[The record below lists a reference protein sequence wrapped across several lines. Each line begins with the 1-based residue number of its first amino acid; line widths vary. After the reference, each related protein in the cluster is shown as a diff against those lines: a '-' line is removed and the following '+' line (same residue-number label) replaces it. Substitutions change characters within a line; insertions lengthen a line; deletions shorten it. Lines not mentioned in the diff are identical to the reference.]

1 MFPGKRD
8 NKIKSKYTNVSETWG
23 KWQTA
28 GILQITAFFNAHQ
41 NNFNMATFW
50 TSVMAVALYKWS
62 ELDLYFCAYSMPSTS
77 FVTLILSLFFFYV
90 CFT

>member
-8 NKIKSKYTNVSETWG
+8 NKIKSKCTNVSGTWG

-41 NNFNMATFW
+41 NNFNMNG
-50 TSVMAVALYKWS
+50 Y
-62 ELDLYFCAYSMPSTS
+62 
-77 FVTLILSLFFFYV
+77 ILNLSHGTVQVLS
-90 CFT
+90 